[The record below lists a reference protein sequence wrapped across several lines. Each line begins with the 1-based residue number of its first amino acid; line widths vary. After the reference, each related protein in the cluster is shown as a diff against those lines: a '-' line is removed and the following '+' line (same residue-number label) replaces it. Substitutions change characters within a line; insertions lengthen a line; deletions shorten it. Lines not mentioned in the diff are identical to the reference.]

1 MAESPDPFPAA
12 GTGWEYRVIHIDV
25 ASKAPPRPPDA
36 SEASERLGG
45 ALSPEFIAREFPELY
60 RSQPPLPQ
68 HPAAQLQ
75 HFLNLLGQDGWDLTQ
90 TAQIGPLLMFFF
102 KRPRREAGAGLPD

>member
-1 MAESPDPFPAA
+1 MAEPPVPSPAA
-12 GTGWEYRVIHIDV
+12 DNGWEYRVIHIDV

-60 RSQPPLPQ
+60 RRRPALPQ

-75 HFLNLLGQDGWDLTQ
+75 HFLNVLGEDGWELAQ

-102 KRPRREAGAGLPD
+102 KRPRREDVGGGPD